1 MLTHAPSTAP
11 LAKSHNVGEGTNSN
25 PSIINHQSSIH
36 SSLSKPN
43 INHQSSIINSFF
55 SLKRPTNKQT
65 NAITKLQTGYKLCQ
79 CEVLVGSRAR
89 SGSRRSKN
97 RPLPMQLRRATALA
111 IRETIQKRRE
121 AGEGLAKTQL
131 MTSINKAS
139 ETGVVARDL

>member
-11 LAKSHNVGEGTNSN
+11 LAKSHNVGEGTSSN
-25 PSIINHQSSIH
+25 PSTNPFFFHKTQ
-36 SSLSKPN
+36 
-43 INHQSSIINSFF
+43 HQSSIINSFF
-55 SLKRPTNKQT
+55 SLKRPTNKQTNKQT